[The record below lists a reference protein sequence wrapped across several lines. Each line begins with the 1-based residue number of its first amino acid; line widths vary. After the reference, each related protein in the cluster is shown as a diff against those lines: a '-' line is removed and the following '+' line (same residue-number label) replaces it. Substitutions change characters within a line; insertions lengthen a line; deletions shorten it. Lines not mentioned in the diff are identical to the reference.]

1 MSDDTIIVN
10 SEELN
15 ILIITVIIASEFIF
29 SPFLNEIMLKS
40 SVDY

>member
-15 ILIITVIIASEFIF
+15 TLIITVIIASEFIF

-40 SVDY
+40 